1 MPVARPNTNPDLLGL
16 TPAAPSP
23 VAAGTGWAAKAP
35 GPLLESEYAGPLT
48 AYRDNPSPKTADAY
62 LAAVRPVIDEA
73 ARSYAGGEAASPV
86 VRAHAKRLALEAA
99 TRYDPA
105 QAKLRTF
112 LLSHL
117 RGLHRVSA
125 KATAAVRLPEQR
137 QIDAQRVDRHL
148 TDMRDELGREP
159 SDAELAARAGIPA
172 DRVRRALTVPGVLG
186 EGQAGGAGQV
196 AVSTPDERAWKRW
209 VEAVY
214 LDQSPVD
221 QVILQHSFGLHGRP
235 VLSGEEVA
243 RMLNLSPGSVSQRK
257 ARLQRDLDEF
267 ESFMGRRVS

>member
-1 MPVARPNTNPDLLGL
+1 
-16 TPAAPSP
+16 
-23 VAAGTGWAAKAP
+23 
-35 GPLLESEYAGPLT
+35 
-48 AYRDNPSPKTADAY
+48 
-62 LAAVRPVIDEA
+62 
-73 ARSYAGGEAASPV
+73 
-86 VRAHAKRLALEAA
+86 
-99 TRYDPA
+99 
-105 QAKLRTF
+105 
-112 LLSHL
+112 
-117 RGLHRVSA
+117 
-125 KATAAVRLPEQR
+125 
-137 QIDAQRVDRHL
+137 
-148 TDMRDELGREP
+148 
-159 SDAELAARAGIPA
+159 
-172 DRVRRALTVPGVLG
+172 VLG